1 MKNIRLIS
9 IFTFLVSFGLLRLN
23 AQTNI
28 TTATVTDIE
37 GNIYKTVMIGKQI
50 WMAENLKTTKYSNGD
65 YIGTT
70 RTDTMN
76 YMGENNPK
84 YQWVYAGNDS
94 NLATYGR
101 LYTWYVVTDSRN
113 VCPSGWHVP
122 SEMEFATLIKFLGA
136 DSLAHGKL
144 KETGTK
150 HWNKPNIGA
159 TNASGFTGIPGGNH
173 HPKGSFLYMG
183 VCGHWW
189 SMTEYDKNFAW
200 RLRLRYD
207 QDIENFLDYAPK
219 MMGWSI
225 RCVKD

>member
-1 MKNIRLIS
+1 MRNIQLIVTFIFFFGPGLFRL
-9 IFTFLVSFGLLRLN
+9 L
-23 AQTNI
+23 AQTNN

-37 GNIYKTVMIGKQI
+37 GNVYKTIVIGKQI
-50 WMAENLKTTKYSNGD
+50 WMAENLKTTRYSNGD
-65 YIGTT
+65 FIGTT
-70 RTDTMN
+70 HPDTLN

-94 NLATYGR
+94 NIATYGR
-101 LYTWYVVTDSRN
+101 LYTWYAVTDSRN
-113 VCPSGWHVP
+113 VCPMNWHVP
-122 SEMEFATLIKFLGA
+122 SEVEFATLIKFLGT

-150 HWNKPNIGA
+150 HWDKPNIGA
-159 TNASGFTGIPGGNH
+159 TNESGFTGIPGGNH

-189 SMTEYDKNFAW
+189 SSTEYEKNFAW

-207 QDIENFLDYAPK
+207 TDIENFLDYAPK
-219 MMGWSI
+219 LMGWSV